1 MKKKLIA
8 LLLCLVL
15 VASVAIPGTLA
26 VGLDT
31 AESTSEMSVTASAET
46 ASVFFGQE
54 YASTLSV
61 PVDGKSVLSVGCT
74 ADILG
79 AQWQIYAP
87 MAGVW
92 ANIYGETGS
101 SCAVSY
107 AMIRSMLDG
116 DGLAKIRC
124 LVSVAD
130 GTAVT
135 QEVSLGVDTS
145 AAPAQNEAPAAEP
158 PVILS
163 DTVVTPN
170 TAEAPAVAAAPAMFS
185 LPQNDEPSG
194 DEPAGEEPAGDEPA
208 DDADVAPA
216 ADNPQPLA
224 EDDPQTFT
232 ILIKYVF
239 QDGTDAAPSWTA
251 TVAKGSDYSLNV
263 ASPDVLG
270 YAPDAAS
277 VIEELKDI
285 QSDITRTVTYY
296 PAQVD
301 FTVNHYQQN
310 VEGSDYSLFASETIR
325 DKVTNSQVGTGLAKN
340 YDGFFALIYDST
352 ITVAADGSTVVNI
365 YYDRYYYLL
374 NFDLAGGYGV
384 EPVYARYG
392 APITVDTSALEKPGY
407 EFAGWSP
414 ALPDVMPLNGGQYR
428 ANWNPVENVP
438 FTVAFWYEN
447 ANDGGYSYVGYVEK
461 QAKPGTQVNSAA
473 YQSEAF
479 TGRDDTHFSY
489 NSAKAET
496 VTVAGDGSTI
506 LNVYFT
512 RKTYTLTFQENVL
525 SCGRDIHEHGS
536 ECCSKTGLHRHLGW
550 NCNSDKCP
558 YGYEHSAHTD
568 DCYTMKTL
576 ETKTFR
582 WQQNIEDYWNSG
594 AGTKAPGKRWSHN
607 DPSSPAG
614 QKIFANPG
622 NAIVHMT
629 VMPDTDI
636 IFTYR
641 GDDAT
646 LHTIHIMLQNIDATS
661 TAKDQYKEKY
671 SYQVNVNGV
680 YDKEEYTDR
689 EGFTKNY
696 NNSDVKENGSSKG
709 DKEHNVYLYYDRNSY
724 TLQFYNKTGYVDDK
738 ETKIKYEAP
747 LSGYNFIP
755 GYPASTQEGAYE
767 FAGWY
772 TSEVCADGTEVN
784 WDSATMPAKDIV
796 LYAKWVP
803 KSHTVTV
810 RNDKDG
816 AVVGKYTATHGS
828 TVQNAPANPTK
839 DGYKFVAWF
848 YMENGVEKAYSF
860 DIPVTKDL
868 DLYAKWVSD
877 KLAKGVIRYA
887 VKNADGTE
895 TGIADPTYTSSLA
908 GTTKTYYAKGGDQL
922 YESYREGFFP
932 KTSSHNIDFS
942 ADDAQN
948 NYTFYYYEKESIDYT
963 VRYLEQGTGKVLA
976 EEKTGSS
983 KSAVITETFVTV
995 KGYRPDAYQKRLVL
1009 SVNGENVLTF
1019 WYVVDTE
1026 HAPVQAVHYIQN
1038 ITGDG
1043 YTEYQSSVDLNGVIG
1058 QPYSEPEKS
1067 IPGFTYNSEKSKN
1080 DGVLT
1085 AGGLLLELYYD
1096 RIEYPYEFRFLEQGT
1111 NKTLATSDTGKARYQ
1126 AQVVGDAKTIAGY
1139 ELVQGGTQQTINIAI
1154 EEETAAEKNVRT
1166 FYYREKEVTINYVA
1180 VANGSVSPTSETI
1193 GVCTGNPKG
1202 SVPTPDEN
1210 YRFDGWFK
1218 NQACTQPV
1226 DASWV
1231 DSSGKLTPQKNNSGL
1246 FEAATYYAKFTRKTA
1261 SLTITKSVANANDSF
1276 IFDVVGDEGSRFTV
1290 SVGGNGSVTIAGLP
1304 VGETFKVTE
1313 RNDWSWRYSADSP
1326 SVTIQAEGSSVTVT
1340 NTVNKSYLLDG
1351 SDYKQNNAAKYN
1363 SAAGN

>member
-8 LLLCLVL
+8 LLLCLML
-15 VASVAIPGTLA
+15 VASAAIPGTLA
-26 VGLDT
+26 VGLDA
-31 AESTSEMSVTASAET
+31 AESSSEMSVAASAET
-46 ASVFFGQE
+46 ASVFFEQE
-54 YASTLSV
+54 YANTVSV
-61 PVDGKSVLSVGCT
+61 PVDGKIVLSVGCT
-74 ADILG
+74 AEILG

-87 MAGVW
+87 TAGVW

-107 AMIRSMLDG
+107 AMIRSILDG
-116 DGLAKIRC
+116 DGLAKLRC

-130 GTAVT
+130 GSVVT
-135 QEVSLGVDTS
+135 QTVSVGVDES
-145 AAPAQNEAPAAEP
+145 AAPVPGGEEASEA

-163 DTVVTPN
+163 DAVVTAN
-170 TAEAPAVAAAPAMFS
+170 ITDAPAPFS
-185 LPQNDEPSG
+185 LDNAAV
-194 DEPAGEEPAGDEPA
+194 PAAFSLDADEPA
-208 DDADVAPA
+208 DDTDVAPA
-216 ADNPQPLA
+216 ADDPQPFADDPQPLA

-270 YAPDAAS
+270 YAPDAAF
-277 VIEELKDI
+277 VTEELKDI
-285 QSDITRTVTYY
+285 QSDITRTVYY
-296 PAQVD
+296 SPAQVD

-310 VEGSDYSLFASETIR
+310 VEGSDYSLFESETIR

-340 YDGFFALIYDST
+340 YEGFFALIYDST
-352 ITVAADGSTVVNI
+352 ITVAADGSTAVNI

-392 APITVDTSALEKPGY
+392 APIIVDTSALEKPGY
-407 EFAGWSP
+407 VFAGWSP
-414 ALPDVMPLNGGQYR
+414 ALPDVMPLNGGQYQ
-428 ANWNPVENVP
+428 AKWNAVQSVP

-447 ANDGGYSYVGYVEK
+447 ANDDGYSYVGYVTK
-461 QAKPGTQVNSAA
+461 QAAPGTQVNSAA

-479 TGRDDTHFSY
+479 TGRDGIHFSY
-489 NSAKAET
+489 NKDKPET

-506 LNVYFT
+506 LNVYFS
-512 RKTYTLTFQENVL
+512 RKTYTLTFQEKVL
-525 SCGRDIHEHGS
+525 DCNKSWNIFHKHSESCY
-536 ECCSKTGLHRHLGW
+536 KT
-550 NCNSDKCP
+550 NIFVK
-558 YGYEHSAHTD
+558 
-568 DCYTMKTL
+568 
-576 ETKTFR
+576 ETFK
-582 WQQNIEDYWNSG
+582 WQENIEDYWNSG
-594 AGTKAPGKRWSHN
+594 AGTKDPGKRWNHN
-607 DPSSPAG
+607 DPSSEETG
-614 QKIFANPG
+614 KKIFAAPG

-629 VMPDTDI
+629 LMPDSDI
-636 IFTYR
+636 VFTYQ
-641 GDDAT
+641 GDGGKP
-646 LHTIHIMLQNIDATS
+646 HTIHIMLQNIDATG
-661 TAKDQYKEKY
+661 TGKDQYTEVN
-671 SYQVNVNGV
+671 SYQVQVSAV
-680 YDKEEYTDR
+680 YDNEEYTDR
-689 EGFTKNY
+689 EGFTKSY
-696 NNSDVKENGSSKG
+696 ENSDVKKGSSSSG
-709 DKEHNVYLYYDRNSY
+709 DKNRNVYLYYNRNSY
-724 TLQFYNKTGYVDDK
+724 TLQFYNKTGYVDDR
-738 ETKIKYEAP
+738 ETKVKYEAP

-755 GYPASTQEGAYE
+755 GYPASTQQGAYE

-810 RNDKDG
+810 RNDKGGDIEG
-816 AVVGKYTATHGS
+816 TYTVIHGN

-877 KLAKGVIRYA
+877 ELAQGVIRYA

-895 TGIADPTYTSSLA
+895 TEIADPTYTSSLA

-932 KTSSHNIDFS
+932 ETSSHNIDFGV
-942 ADDAQN
+942 DDAQN
-948 NYTFYYYEKESIDYT
+948 NYTFYYYEKESVDYT
-963 VRYLEQGTGKVLA
+963 VRYLEQGTGTVLA

-1058 QPYSEPEKS
+1058 QEYSEAAKS
-1067 IPGFTYNSEKSKN
+1067 IQGFSFNSDISRSK
-1080 DGVLT
+1080 GVLT
-1085 AGGLLLELYYD
+1085 ADGLLLELYYD

-1111 NKTLATSDTGKARYQ
+1111 NKTVATSVTGEARYQ
-1126 AQVVGDAKTIAGY
+1126 AQVVGDAKTIPGY
-1139 ELVQGGTQQTINIAI
+1139 ELVQGGTQQTITIAI
-1154 EEETAAEKNVRT
+1154 ENGPAAEKNVRT
-1166 FYYREKEVTINYVA
+1166 FYYREKEVTINYAA

-1231 DSSGKLTPQKNNSGL
+1231 DGSGKLTPQKNNRGL

-1261 SLTITKSVANANDSF
+1261 SLTITKSGANANDSF
-1276 IFDVVGDEGSRFTV
+1276 IFDVVGNEGSRFTV

-1304 VGETFKVTE
+1304 VGETFTVTE

-1351 SDYKQNNAAKYN
+1351 SDYRQNNAATYKPD
-1363 SAAGN
+1363 GN